1 MFQIVKKEFLNP
13 ATVQISV
20 AAPAIARKVKAGQFV
35 ILRHGEFGERIPLTV
50 SSADPKAGT
59 ITLIYQTVGK
69 TTMVLSALNEGDF
82 IDDVAGPLGRP
93 TDIEGVSSAAVVGGG
108 LGCAIALPVA
118 ASLKKSGARV
128 DMIAGFRNK
137 DIIIVEDEMKAAS
150 ENLYICTDDGSAGFK
165 GLVTEKLKELIDG
178 GAKYDRVYA
187 IGPLVMMK
195 FVCELTKKYGVDTIV
210 SMNPIMID
218 GTGMCGCCRVTVGG
232 KVRFACVEGP
242 DFNGHEVDFDETI
255 SRNKSYR
262 AFETEKREECN
273 LLKAGER

>member
-50 SSADPKAGT
+50 SSADVAAGT

-137 DIIIVEDEMKAAS
+137 DIIIVENEMKAAS
-150 ENLYICTDDGSAGFK
+150 ENLYICTDDGSRGFK
-165 GLVTEKLKELIDG
+165 GLVTEKLKELIEG

-195 FVCELTKKYGVDTIV
+195 FVCELTKKYGVDTVV

-273 LLKAGER
+273 LLKAGEK

>member
-20 AAPAIARKVKAGQFV
+20 AAPAVARKVKAGQFV

-50 SSADPKAGT
+50 SSADVDGGT

-93 TDIEGVSSAAVVGGG
+93 TDIEGVSSTAVVGGG

-195 FVCELTKKYGVDTIV
+195 FVCELTEKYGVDTIV